1 MNIDGN
7 LPTALRPP
15 RLQSLTTRWAV
26 WIGLAVLLYLLRS
39 FFLLIFLT
47 FVFAYIQS
55 HFVVR
60 LQRYSLLRNRTVRS
74 VLVGLLFLGLIVAL
88 GSFLLPRVRQ
98 EAEQFA
104 RNYGNSMRS
113 ADRALVALQESYPL
127 LEPYI
132 SVHSPG
138 VTPVDSDRW
147 SAATSPTV
155 QLLQKFF
162 GDESAATGSSDA
174 ALKQAVAVI
183 RSASAAVVAAVS
195 AFLLAVLFS
204 FLIVLDLPGLTAS
217 IKRLSHS
224 RIGFIYDE
232 VGHSIVEFGEVLGRA
247 LEAQLIIAIVNTVLT
262 ALGLWVL
269 GIEGKMAFLSAIV
282 FFCSFI
288 PVAGVFIS
296 SAPICLLA
304 LEQGEGVSLMLLAA
318 LLIWMIHLIEAYI
331 LNPRIYGKHLRINPV
346 IVLIILTIAGKLV
359 GVWGLVL
366 GLPICTYFF
375 SHAIWRGIERPAIPR
390 G

>member
-1 MNIDGN
+1 MSIEGS
-7 LPTALRPP
+7 LPHLP
-15 RLQSLTTRWAV
+15 RQRLLQSLTTRWAV
-26 WIGLAVLLYLLRS
+26 WIGLIVLLFVMRS

-55 HFVVR
+55 HFVTR
-60 LQRYSLLRNRTVRS
+60 LQKYSLLRNRTLRA

-104 RNYGNSMRS
+104 RNYAGLMRS
-113 ADRALVALQESYPL
+113 VDRELVALQESYPS

-138 VTPVDSDRW
+138 VIALESERW

-155 QLLQKFF
+155 KVFQKFF
-162 GDESAATGSSDA
+162 GDESAPNGASDA

-183 RSASAAVVAAVS
+183 RSASAAVVATIS

-204 FLIVLDLPGLTAS
+204 FLIVLDLPALTTS
-217 IKRLSHS
+217 IRRLAHS
-224 RIGFIYDE
+224 RIGFIYDQ
-232 VGHSIVEFGEVLGRA
+232 VADTIVEFGEVLGRA
-247 LEAQLIIAIVNTVLT
+247 LEAQLLIAILNTMLT
-262 ALGLWVL
+262 ALGLWIL
-269 GIEGKMAFLSAIV
+269 GIEGKTAFLSAIV

-296 SAPICLLA
+296 SVPICLLA
-304 LEQGEGVSLMLLAA
+304 LEQSGVSLMLLAA
-318 LLIWMIHLIEAYI
+318 LLIWVIHLVEAYI

-346 IVLIILTIAGKLV
+346 IVLIILTIGGKLV

-375 SHAIWRGIERPAIPR
+375 GHAIWRGIERPEVT

>member
-1 MNIDGN
+1 MNLEGS
-7 LPTALRPP
+7 LPHVARP
-15 RLQSLTTRWAV
+15 RRFQSLTTRWAV
-26 WIGLAVLLYLLRS
+26 WIGLLILLFLLRS

-47 FVFAYIQS
+47 FVFAYIQG
-55 HFVVR
+55 HFVGR
-60 LQRYSLLRNRTVRS
+60 LQRFRLLRNRTVRS
-74 VLVGLLFLGLIVAL
+74 VLVGLLFLGMIIAL

-104 RNYGNSMRS
+104 RNYGGLMRS
-113 ADRALVALQESYPL
+113 VDRELVALQENYPS

-138 VTPVDSDRW
+138 VVALETDRW

-155 QLLQKFF
+155 QVFQKFF
-162 GDESAATGSSDA
+162 GDENASGGSSDA

-183 RSASAAVVAAVS
+183 RSASAAVVAAIS

-204 FLIVLDLPGLTAS
+204 FLIVLDLPALTTS
-217 IKRLSHS
+217 IRRLAHS
-224 RIGFIYDE
+224 KIGFIYDE
-232 VGHSIVEFGEVLGRA
+232 VGHTIVEFGQVLGRA
-247 LEAQLIIAIVNTVLT
+247 LEAQLLIAIVNTIFT
-262 ALGLWVL
+262 ALGLWIL
-269 GIEGKMAFLSAIV
+269 GIEGKTAFLSAIV

-304 LEQGEGVSLMLLAA
+304 LEQGGVSLMLLAA
-318 LLIWMIHLIEAYI
+318 LLIWVIHLIEAYI

-346 IVLIILTIAGKLV
+346 IVLIILTIGGKLV

-375 SHAIWRGIERPAIPR
+375 GHAIWRGIERPAA
-390 G
+390 